1 MAWTLASRDSYNP
14 TRISS
19 HIPGVPALRLF
30 DEDDDDDKS
39 DKKAPEPQSTPVMN
53 ALFKSRTVLI
63 FGEVDMKMAERVS
76 AQLLAYAA
84 EGDGDIRVILN
95 SPGGHVESG
104 DTIHDMIRYVGPR
117 VKMIGTGWVASAGAH
132 IFLGATK
139 ENRVCLP
146 FTRFLL
152 HQPLGGVRGQASD
165 ISIEAEE
172 ILKMRERLNREIAR
186 ETGQPYERIVQ
197 DTERNFWMGAQQAVE
212 YGLVTKVVTN
222 ANEV

>member
-1 MAWTLASRDSYNP
+1 
-14 TRISS
+14 
-19 HIPGVPALRLF
+19 LRRLDEE
-30 DEDDDDDKS
+30 DEDEKN
-39 DKKAPEPQSTPVMN
+39 DKKAPDPQSTPVMN

-63 FGEVDMKMAERVS
+63 FGDVDMKMAERVS

-84 EGDGDIRVILN
+84 EGDGDIRVIVN

-104 DTIHDMIRYVGPR
+104 DTIHDMIRFVGPR

-132 IFLGATK
+132 IFLGAKK
-139 ENRVCLP
+139 ENRFCLP

-172 ILKMRERLNREIAR
+172 IIKMRERLIREIAL
-186 ETGQPYERIVQ
+186 ETGQPYEKVVK
-197 DTERNFWMGAQQAVE
+197 DTERNFWMGAEEAVK
-212 YGLVTKVVTN
+212 YGLVNRVVQR
-222 ANEV
+222 ASEV

>member
-1 MAWTLASRDSYNP
+1 MTTHPLNRS
-14 TRISS
+14 T
-19 HIPGVPALRLF
+19 ALRLF
-30 DEDDDDDKS
+30 DEDDDEDKE
-39 DKKAPEPQSTPVMN
+39 KKDAPEPQSSPVAN

-84 EGDGDIRVILN
+84 EGDGDIRVIVN

-104 DTIHDMIRYVGPR
+104 DTIHDMIRFVGPR

-132 IFLGATK
+132 IFLGAKK
-139 ENRVCLP
+139 ENRFCLP

-165 ISIEAEE
+165 ITIEAEE
-172 ILKMRERLNREIAR
+172 IIKMRERLNREIAA
-186 ETGQPYERIVQ
+186 ETGQSFEKVVR
-197 DTERNFWMGAQQAVE
+197 DTERNYWLSAEDAVK
-212 YGLVTKVVTN
+212 YGLVNRVISN
-222 ANEV
+222 ASEV

>member
-1 MAWTLASRDSYNP
+1 MTSGFEHSRS
-14 TRISS
+14 
-19 HIPGVPALRLF
+19 IPLRRL
-30 DEDDDDDKS
+30 DEEEEEEKN
-39 DKKAPEPQSTPVMN
+39 DKKAADPQSSPVQN

-63 FGEVDMKMAERVS
+63 FGEVDMKMAERVT
-76 AQLLAYAA
+76 AQLLAYAVEG
-84 EGDGDIRVILN
+84 EGDIKVVVN

-132 IFLGATK
+132 IFLGAKK
-139 ENRVCLP
+139 ENRYCLP

-197 DTERNFWMGAQQAVE
+197 DTERNFWMGAEEAKA
-212 YGLVTKVVTN
+212 YGLVSKVVQS
-222 ANEV
+222 ASEV

>member
-1 MAWTLASRDSYNP
+1 MILE
-14 TRISS
+14 S
-19 HIPGVPALRLF
+19 HHFPEFAVRRA
-30 DEDDDDDKS
+30 DEDNDEKDDDKKS
-39 DKKAPEPQSTPVMN
+39 PDPQSSPVAQ

-63 FGEVDMKMAERVS
+63 FGEVNMKMAERVT
-76 AQLLAYAA
+76 AQLLAHADS
-84 EGDGDIRVILN
+84 EGDIRVVVN

-104 DTIHDMIRYVGPR
+104 DTIHDMIRFVGHK

-132 IFLGATK
+132 IFLGAKK

-152 HQPLGGVRGQASD
+152 HQPLGGVQGQASD

-197 DTERNFWMGAQQAVE
+197 DTERNFWMGAEEAVA
-212 YGLVTKVVTN
+212 YGLVSKIVQS
-222 ANEV
+222 